1 MKKGLIFLKHNSFTG
16 DVPIAVA
23 LKALGVQSDK
33 DILLLCTRNT
43 ESYQGSFSPNFEEA
57 AKLGIFTTPQA
68 RESNACYSEGGWSA
82 QTSLG
87 GGHGVIIHDCL
98 DARTGCQSRFDFQG
112 TMLQP

>member
-1 MKKGLIFLKHNSFTG
+1 MKKGLISLKHSSFTN

-33 DILLLCTRNT
+33 EI
-43 ESYQGSFSPNFEEA
+43 SFSVLEIPSHTKGHSLPTLIQPPSPISFA
-57 AKLGIFTTPQA
+57 TQQAK
-68 RESNACYSEGGWSA
+68 ESNACYSEGGWSA

-87 GGHGVIIHDCL
+87 GGHRVIGHNCL
-98 DARTGCQSRFDFQG
+98 DARTGCQSRFDCQG